1 MASQVML
8 STRLVISSTAQ
19 PFSAK
24 APVGQTCTH
33 LPQFVQLRA
42 WPQGRFRSHEIMER
56 MPREATSSTCAPSTS
71 SQTDRKSTRLNSS
84 HLGISYAVFCFKK
97 KQEMGSFLIKD
108 SFVVRKDLSMLAE
121 AGCDVLV
128 VYVFFSVR

>member
-42 WPQGRFRSHEIMER
+42 WPEGRFRSHEIMER

-71 SQTDRKSTRLNSS
+71 SQTRTHRVHRMQRLWSSTNPS
-84 HLGISYAVFCFKK
+84 C
-97 KQEMGSFLIKD
+97 
-108 SFVVRKDLSMLAE
+108 DLSTGSSGSLYGYPTE
-121 AGCDVLV
+121 V
-128 VYVFFSVR
+128 

>member
-42 WPQGRFRSHEIMER
+42 WPQGRFRSHEILER
-56 MPREATSSTCAPSTS
+56 MPREARSEEHTSELQSPCNLACLLLLEKKQVAAPEHIHNGGR
-71 SQTDRKSTRLNSS
+71 DA
-84 HLGISYAVFCFKK
+84 GAVF
-97 KQEMGSFLIKD
+97 D
-108 SFVVRKDLSMLAE
+108 SVAYLAQQICVE
-121 AGCDVLV
+121 TSIVAA
-128 VYVFFSVR
+128 SVRLLAK